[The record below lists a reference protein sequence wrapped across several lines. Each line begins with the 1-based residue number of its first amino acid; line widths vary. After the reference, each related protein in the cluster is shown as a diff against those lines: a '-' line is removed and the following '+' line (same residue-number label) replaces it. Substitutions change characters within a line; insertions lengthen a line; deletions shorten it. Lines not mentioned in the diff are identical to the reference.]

1 MIEEAIRQFPIPTFP
16 ASLYE
21 PIRYFMA
28 LPGKRIRP
36 IFVLQALELFREP
49 RQEDAHAA
57 LATELFHNFS
67 LVHDDIMDK
76 ADLRRGFLTVH
87 KKWNEP
93 TALLSGD
100 AMLVLAYQALASA
113 HVSDFKLLFNSFNN
127 MALGVCEGQQLDM
140 DFSGLFLIKEEE
152 YVEMINRKTGILIA
166 FSFEMAGFLA
176 GLPEVERARLKA
188 FGQAMGHCFQLRDDY
203 LDLFGLEEK
212 TGKKR
217 GGDIGNRKL
226 TLPVLFA
233 LNHPNGNP
241 FKVWWNQKTADSEE
255 RIQACLSWMEDNQIP
270 EKTLKVLNSEMTKG
284 MELLEQIEG
293 NPDAKIKLAELCK
306 LLAYREK

>member
-1 MIEEAIRQFPIPTFP
+1 
-16 ASLYE
+16 
-21 PIRYFMA
+21 
-28 LPGKRIRP
+28 
-36 IFVLQALELFREP
+36 
-49 RQEDAHAA
+49 
-57 LATELFHNFS
+57 
-67 LVHDDIMDK
+67 
-76 ADLRRGFLTVH
+76 
-87 KKWNEP
+87 
-93 TALLSGD
+93 
-100 AMLVLAYQALASA
+100 
-113 HVSDFKLLFNSFNN
+113 
-127 MALGVCEGQQLDM
+127 
-140 DFSGLFLIKEEE
+140 
-152 YVEMINRKTGILIA
+152 
-166 FSFEMAGFLA
+166 MAGFLA